1 MRHLLLAATALIA
14 AAPLAAQSVDRQ
26 TVNRIIDQGTNQSQV
41 MQMAQHM
48 TDVIGPRLTNSPQ
61 MREAEAWAQARFRE
75 MGLKNVRAEGFDFGR
90 GWSIER
96 SSVRMTTPRPI
107 QLRAIPI
114 AWTPATNGAL
124 TAPIVVAPMSEEE
137 DFAKYRGTLAGKI
150 VLVTHPGQPSD
161 PTEPA
166 FKRLSG
172 EDLSKLDNFQQPT
185 HDPEAA
191 NRRLE
196 RLDFAKRR
204 DAFLKAEG
212 AVAWAQ
218 MARRDGGLLH
228 GEGYLFKREDTPAL
242 PAVEIAQEDYRR
254 LTRLVRLGKAPT
266 LEIVSD
272 VTFHDEDPMAYN
284 IIADI
289 PGTDPDAGYVMAGAH
304 YDSWVGGD
312 GAVDNA
318 AGSAVVMEAA
328 RILTAIGARPK
339 RTIRFVLW
347 NGEEQGLHGSFA
359 YVTKYLA
366 SRPPETDPAKA
377 QLDQYYTWGSR
388 WPITPKPGFDDLA
401 AYFNLDNGSGRIRGI
416 YAENN
421 PAVVPIFKEWLAP
434 FASMDASTVAIRRTG
449 GTDHVFMQQ
458 IGAPGYQFIQDPL
471 DYGARAH
478 HTSIDTYDRLRAED
492 MRQNAIIMAS
502 FLLNAA
508 NADKALPRPPLPQRP
523 VPTDPFA
530 WPKDDD

>member
-14 AAPLAAQSVDRQ
+14 AAPLAAQSVDRDM
-26 TVNRIIDQGTNQSQV
+26 VNRIIDQGTNQSQV
-41 MQMAQHM
+41 MQIAQHM
-48 TDVIGPRLTNSPQ
+48 TDVIGPRLPNSPQ
-61 MREAEAWAQARFRE
+61 MREAERWAQEKFRE
-75 MGLKNVRAEGFDFGR
+75 MGLKNVRADGFEFGR

-96 SSVRMTTPRPI
+96 SSVRMVTPRPI

-124 TAPIVVAPMSEEE
+124 TAPIVVAPMTEEE
-137 DFAKYRGTLAGKI
+137 DFAKYRGQLAGKI
-150 VLVTHPGQPSD
+150 VLITHPGQPSD
-161 PTEPA
+161 PTEAA
-166 FKRLSG
+166 FKRYTG
-172 EDLSKLDNFQQPT
+172 DDLAKLDAFQQPT

-191 NRRLE
+191 NSRL
-196 RLDFAKRR
+196 KRMDYTRKR

-228 GEGYLFKREDTPAL
+228 GEGYLYKTTDVNSL
-242 PAVEIAQEDYRR
+242 PGVEIAQEDYRR
-254 LTRLVRLGKAPT
+254 LTRLARSGTAPS

-272 VTFHDEDPMAYN
+272 VKYHDDNPTAYN
-284 IIADI
+284 IIAEI
-289 PGTDPDAGYVMAGAH
+289 PGTGGGAEYVMAGAH

-328 RILTAIGARPK
+328 RILVASGARPK

-347 NGEEQGLHGSFA
+347 NAEEQGLHGSFA

-366 SRPPETDPAKA
+366 SRPPETDPARA
-377 QLDQYYTWGSR
+377 QIDQYYTWGDR
-388 WPITPKPGFDDLA
+388 WPITPKPGFKDLA
-401 AYFNLDNGSGRIRGI
+401 AYFNLDNGSGKIRGV

-434 FASMDASTVAIRRTG
+434 FGAMGASTVAIRRTG

-508 NADKALPRPPLPQRP
+508 NADKALPRPPMPQRP

-530 WPKDDD
+530 WPKDDN